1 MLHWYNMFPT
11 PQAMGGGLDKAE
23 IMEFFCLGPFSYGGK
38 EDVLKLVEATWP
50 QKTTG
55 GLRLSREK
63 NTVESL

>member
-1 MLHWYNMFPT
+1 MLHLYNMFPT

-50 QKTTG
+50 QKTT
-55 GLRLSREK
+55 
-63 NTVESL
+63 